1 MKISD
6 HFPMEKGII
15 KGCANPEAVAGP
27 MSHVEAMAL
36 AIVPETPADNVLE
49 IYDRI
54 KFYKSE
60 LNRIHGVCEQQ
71 MIEWIKANG
80 DLQVREGVRYYVG
93 REKRTKCVNLPAA
106 VEALLASAEGD
117 FARFCEGLSSGAVK
131 YGHAAKVLP
140 AEVYEQCFT
149 TEYVEDMKEGGAKKK
164 LLKADEQF
172 IKPAARPAD

>member
-1 MKISD
+1 MKLS
-6 HFPMEKGII
+6 EVY
-15 KGCANPEAVAGP
+15 APESTELVTCTGTPQTSALSVIESEVVALSP
-27 MSHVEAMAL
+27 AMTG
-36 AIVPETPADNVLE
+36 EQMLE

-60 LNRIHGVCEQQ
+60 LTRIQSLAEERL
-71 MIEWIKANG
+71 IEWIKANG

-93 REKRTKCVNLPAA
+93 REKRTKCTNLPAA

-140 AEVYEQCFT
+140 AEVYEQCFQ
-149 TEYVEDMKEGGAKKK
+149 TEYVEDLKEGGAKKK

-172 IKPAARPAD
+172 IKPAARPVD

>member
-6 HFPMEKGII
+6 HFPMEKGIV
-15 KGCANPEAVAGP
+15 KGCTSVPESGP
-27 MSHVEAMAL
+27 MSGVEALVL
-36 AIVPETPADNVLE
+36 AIVPETPADNALE
-49 IYDRI
+49 IYDKI
-54 KFYKSE
+54 KFYKAE
-60 LNRIHGVCEQQ
+60 LTRIQSLAEERL
-71 MIEWIKANG
+71 IEWIKANG

-140 AEVYEQCFT
+140 AEVYEQCFQ
-149 TEYVEDMKEGGAKKK
+149 TEYVEDLKEGGAKKK